1 MDRDEIHSVLVKIST
16 KIDKVEALVQ
26 ELNIKLLKVEKQMEV
41 MQTTTQQQ
49 PQVQVAMV
57 TSIST
62 TEEKIKLLNE
72 QTNSQNQEDLLSA
85 LKSRL
90 SIDKT
95 GVLDILDQKVTIYDY
110 VADVVYEF
118 DNESTTKYF
127 YGFSDSKNTLY
138 YWNHSKKT
146 WAKVSK
152 SYLLNIFMEVQQQ
165 IMFKYNELMNH
176 DQTLKKG
183 CVENGDLIFADDFEK
198 KHVDFKKYL
207 ISKFI

>member
-118 DNESTTKYF
+118 DNESPIKYF
-127 YGFSDSKNTLY
+127 YGFSDSKNSLY
-138 YWNHSKKT
+138 YWNHSKQT